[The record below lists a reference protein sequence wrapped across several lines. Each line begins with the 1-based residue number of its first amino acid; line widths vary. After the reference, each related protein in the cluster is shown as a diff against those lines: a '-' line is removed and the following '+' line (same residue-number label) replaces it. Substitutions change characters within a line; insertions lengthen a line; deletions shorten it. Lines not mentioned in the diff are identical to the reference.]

1 MDFNAEVGKN
11 SPFWNEIS
19 KDESAVK
26 KLREDVTGLDQDE
39 HICVDDLQTIEQ
51 NEASGKN
58 AIIAGFFYFMAF
70 VMFFT
75 ELRIVSL
82 LHCIF
87 GTMFMFFY
95 RIGVQVGDE

>member
-1 MDFNAEVGKN
+1 MDFNAEVGSN

-26 KLREDVTGLDQDE
+26 KLREDVTDLDRDE
-39 HICVDDLQTIEQ
+39 QLHIDNPQSIEQ
-51 NEASGKN
+51 RETSGKN

-87 GTMFMFFY
+87 GTLFMFFY
-95 RIGVQVGDE
+95 RIGVQASDE

>member
-26 KLREDVTGLDQDE
+26 KLREDVTDLNRDEQSLLDN
-39 HICVDDLQTIEQ
+39 LQSIEQ
-51 NEASGKN
+51 RETTGKN

-87 GTMFMFFY
+87 GTLFMFFY
-95 RIGVQVGDE
+95 KIGIQVGE